1 MTKPNAIQLM
11 VALCAVLSFLCP
23 MRAQQTGSLS
33 SAATALPRVVR
44 FNGTAKDLNGNPLT
58 GVIGITFAL
67 YSEQNGGAPLW
78 LETQNVQAD
87 KNGHYAALLGAT
99 KQSH

>member
-11 VALCAVLSFLCP
+11 VAVCAVLAFLCP

-58 GVIGITFAL
+58 G
-67 YSEQNGGAPLW
+67 APL
-78 LETQNVQAD
+78 AF
-87 KNGHYAALLGAT
+87 AAVSDALNRPVVPIPHRVAAFPHRT
-99 KQSH
+99 RSSPHS